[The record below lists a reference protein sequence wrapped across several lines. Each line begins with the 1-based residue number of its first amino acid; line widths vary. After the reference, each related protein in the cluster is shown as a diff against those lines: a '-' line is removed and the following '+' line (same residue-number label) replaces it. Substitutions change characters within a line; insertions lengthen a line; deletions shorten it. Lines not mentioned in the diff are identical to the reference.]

1 MACRIVVVD
10 DHPVIRVAVRSLLTR
25 DGHEVVSETD
35 NGVEAVSF
43 IQKLQP
49 DLVLLDICMPTLDGV
64 AVIERIQ
71 KSNPSTKVIVFTS
84 LSAEHY
90 AMRCIKAGASAFISK
105 ADSFDMLPN
114 IVQQVMGGYVYFPES
129 TNVSRGK
136 SDFLAD
142 EMEMIAS
149 LSNRELSIFRQ
160 LSLGMSNKAIAED
173 IMLSAKTVSCYKAR
187 LMDKLNVKSLV
198 DLADLARRNKFI

>member
-10 DHPVIRVAVRSLLTR
+10 DHPVIRVAVRSLLIR
-25 DGHEVVSETD
+25 DGHEVVNETD
-35 NGVEAVSF
+35 NGIEAVSF

-49 DLVLLDICMPTLDGV
+49 DLVLLDICIPLMDGI

-71 KSNPSTKVIVFTS
+71 KFNTATKIIVFTS

-90 AMRCIKAGASAFISK
+90 AMRCVKAGASAFISK
-105 ADSFDMLPN
+105 TDSFDMLLD
-114 IVQQVMGGYVYFPES
+114 IVRKVMSGYIYFPEGI
-129 TNVSRGK
+129 NVSRRK
-136 SDFLAD
+136 SDFFAD

-149 LSNRELSIFRQ
+149 LSNRELSVFRQ